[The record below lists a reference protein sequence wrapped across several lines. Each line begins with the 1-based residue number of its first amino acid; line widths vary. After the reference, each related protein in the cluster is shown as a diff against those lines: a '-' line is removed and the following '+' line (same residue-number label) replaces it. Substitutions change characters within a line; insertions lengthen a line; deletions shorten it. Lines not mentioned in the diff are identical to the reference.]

1 MLAKNS
7 SIEKLSLKEN
17 GITNEGATHL
27 FNGLLGNKRLG
38 YLNLDKNDLN
48 FNDAKL
54 TEIKNIVGATKAIV
68 WESAKK

>member
-1 MLAKNS
+1 
-7 SIEKLSLKEN
+7 
-17 GITNEGATHL
+17 
-27 FNGLLGNKRLG
+27 LLGNKRLG